1 MRSGPFGPLRLS
13 SVRILIC
20 TRAVRGT
27 LLEGFP
33 RQLRGVDER
42 SAAGD
47 GGFRER
53 GRGAGGGGQAHVSA
67 AVSGLEGT
75 LRRVLCLLDAFELLP
90 GAPQARGA
98 MCQGCRAE
106 RWVVKS
112 RAECRLPRSQGDKD
126 SVLQCWIKGQIQDDL
141 DNFLFA
147 GSLATSNLF

>member
-33 RQLRGVDER
+33 RQLGGVDER

-53 GRGAGGGGQAHVSA
+53 GRGAGVGGRHTCLQLCQGWRGL
-67 AVSGLEGT
+67 SGGSCACWMLLSFCQGPRRLEGP
-75 LRRVLCLLDAFELLP
+75 C
-90 GAPQARGA
+90 
-98 MCQGCRAE
+98 
-106 RWVVKS
+106 VKGVGPS
-112 RAECRLPRSQGDKD
+112 
-126 SVLQCWIKGQIQDDL
+126 
-141 DNFLFA
+141 A
-147 GSLATSNLF
+147 G